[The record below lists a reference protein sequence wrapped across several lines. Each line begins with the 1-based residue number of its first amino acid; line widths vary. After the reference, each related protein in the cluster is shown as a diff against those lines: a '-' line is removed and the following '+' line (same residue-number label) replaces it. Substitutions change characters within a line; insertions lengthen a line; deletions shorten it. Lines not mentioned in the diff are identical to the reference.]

1 MRRLLLVLAL
11 ALALALPSAAAAGSL
26 FLVSGR
32 GWGHGVG
39 LSQYGAWGFAQNGM
53 PYDQILAHYYPGTA
67 LGPAPVAE
75 VRVLVAESRKA
86 VKIGSAA
93 PFKATD
99 AAGASYDVPAG
110 TYELGAD
117 LALVLPDKTVTLAPP
132 VRFDPGDAPL
142 ELHRPYRGAIVLL
155 SNGKR
160 VSAVNN
166 LGLEQY
172 LYGVVPGEMPADWT
186 PAALEAQAVASRSYA
201 LANLAGAGNF
211 DLYSDTRS
219 QVYGGIAAE
228 DARTTAAVDATAGQ
242 VLLFDG
248 QVAETFFF
256 STSGGR
262 TAAAADVWGKPFP
275 YLVSVDDPYDTLSPY
290 HEWGPV
296 LFTAADLSKRLG
308 KLAPQSVRDLTV
320 GQDSSGRVAAV
331 TLVGQAAS
339 TQVAGTDLRRLLG
352 LRSTWFDVGVLTLE
366 AEKPLL
372 VFGDKGVL
380 RGVVRGLAGVTLER
394 KLPGGAW
401 EPAGEPKVQDDGTFA
416 VPLGKLRLSTA
427 FRLTSAAAPGL
438 PARIRVAA
446 RVVLDPPTGHKSL
459 RGRVRPKA
467 EGTAVEIQR
476 LGEDGSWTSVA
487 ETATDAAGEFKA
499 KLLLEPGVYRAVA
512 TPGGGLVPGTSAE
525 LELPAG

>member
-1 MRRLLLVLAL
+1 MRLPLVLAL
-11 ALALALPSAAAAGSL
+11 ALALALPFAASAGSL

-39 LSQYGAWGFAQNGM
+39 MSQYGAWGFAQNGM
-53 PYDQILAHYYPGTA
+53 LYDQILAHYYPGTG
-67 LGPAPVAE
+67 LGPAPVAD
-75 VRVLVAESRKA
+75 VRVLVTENRKA
-86 VKIGSAA
+86 VRIGSAA
-93 PFKATD
+93 PFRATD

-117 LALVLPDKTVTLAPP
+117 LALVLPDRTVTLAPP
-132 VRFDPGDAPL
+132 VRFDSGDAPL
-142 ELHRPYRGAIVLL
+142 ELGRPYRGALVLL

-160 VSAVNN
+160 VSAVNYV
-166 LGLEQY
+166 GLEQY

-186 PAALEAQAVASRSYA
+186 PAALDAQAVASRSYA
-201 LANLAGAGNF
+201 LANLAGAADF

-219 QVYGGIAAE
+219 QVYRGIKVE
-228 DARTTAAVDATAGQ
+228 DPRTSAAVDSTSGQ

-275 YLVSVDDPYDTLSPY
+275 YLVSVDDPYDALSPY

-296 LFTAADLSKRLG
+296 LFTGKDLSQRLG
-308 KLAPQSVRDLTV
+308 DLAPQSVRDLTV
-320 GQDSSGRVAAV
+320 GQDSSGRVASV
-331 TLVGQAAS
+331 TLVGQATS
-339 TQVAGTDLRRLLG
+339 TQASGVDLRRLLG

-366 AEKPLL
+366 AEQSLL
-372 VFGDKGVL
+372 VFGDKAVL
-380 RGVVRGLAGVTLER
+380 RGVVRGVDGVTLER

-401 EPAGEPKVQDDGTFA
+401 EPAGEPKVQEDGTFA
-416 VPLGKLRLSTA
+416 IPLGKLRLSTA
-427 FRLTSAAAPGL
+427 FRLDSAEAPGL

-446 RVVLDPPTGHKSL
+446 RVVLDQPKGHKSL

-476 LGEDGSWTSVA
+476 LGEDGSWAPVG
-487 ETATDAAGEFKA
+487 ETTTDAAGEFKA
-499 KLLLEPGVYRAVA
+499 KLLLEPGVFRAVA
-512 TPGGGLVPGTSAE
+512 SPGGGLVPGTSAE
-525 LELPAG
+525 LELPSG

>member
-1 MRRLLLVLAL
+1 MRRLLLVLAVSL
-11 ALALALPSAAAAGSL
+11 GLALPQAAAAGSL

-53 PYDQILAHYYPGTA
+53 PYDQILAHYYPGTT
-67 LGPAPVAE
+67 LGPAPVAQ
-75 VRVLVAESRKA
+75 VRVLVAENRK
-86 VKIGSAA
+86 VVRIGSAA

-99 AAGASYDVPAG
+99 ASGAAYDVPAG
-110 TYELGAD
+110 AYELGAD
-117 LALVLPDKTVTLAPP
+117 LTLVLPDKSVTLAPP
-132 VRFDPGDAPL
+132 VRFEPGDAPL
-142 ELHRPYRGAIVLL
+142 ELGRPYRGALVLL

-160 VSAVNN
+160 VSAVDYV
-166 LGLEQY
+166 GLEQY

-186 PAALEAQAVASRSYA
+186 PAALEAQAVAARSYA
-201 LANLAGAGNF
+201 LANLAVAGDF

-219 QVYGGIAAE
+219 QVYRGIAVE
-228 DARTTAAVDATAGQ
+228 DARTTAAVDATSGQ
-242 VLLFDG
+242 VVLFDG

-296 LFTAADLSKRLG
+296 LFTGKELAQQLG
-308 KLAPQSVRDLTV
+308 ALAPHAVRDLTV
-320 GQDSSGRVAAV
+320 GQDSSGRAAAV
-331 TLVGQAAS
+331 TLVGDVTS
-339 TQVAGTDLRRLLG
+339 TQVSGVDLRRLLG
-352 LRSTWFDVGVLTLE
+352 LRSTWFDVGVLTLD

-372 VFGDKGVL
+372 VFGEKAVL
-380 RGVVRGLAGVTLER
+380 RGVARGAGGVTLER
-394 KLPGGAW
+394 KVLGGAW
-401 EPAGEPKVQDDGTFA
+401 EPAGEPKVQEDGTFA

-427 FRLTSAAAPGL
+427 FRLTSPATPGL

-446 RVVLDPPTGHKSL
+446 RVVLDPPKGHKSL

-476 LGEDGSWTSVA
+476 LGQDGSWTPVA

-512 TPGGGLVPGTSAE
+512 SPGGGLLPGTSAE
-525 LELPAG
+525 LDLSSA